1 MRKRTCYWYSP
12 NGEFGETKVIYW
24 GDAVAE
30 IPDGAWIFD
39 PDADCPR
46 AQYGKVITQCWH
58 PKLYDQYPNE
68 FKAYLLLLGVC

>member
-12 NGEFGETKVIYW
+12 NGEFGETTVIYW
-24 GDAVAE
+24 PDSVAE
-30 IPDGAWIFD
+30 IPEGAWVFD
-39 PDADCPR
+39 PDADSPR
-46 AQYGKVITQCWH
+46 EQYGKVITQCWC